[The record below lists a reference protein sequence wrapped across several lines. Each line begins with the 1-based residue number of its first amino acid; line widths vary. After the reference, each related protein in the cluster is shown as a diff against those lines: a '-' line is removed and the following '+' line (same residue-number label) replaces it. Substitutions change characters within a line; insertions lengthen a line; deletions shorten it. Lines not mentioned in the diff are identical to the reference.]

1 MGNMI
6 QKKENFIIIMAR
18 LCTLDSLWKIHPM
31 EITAPSFM
39 SIKVWNTA
47 EGLAKAYTK
56 VRASSIIQ
64 METWSIRV
72 GLAKVALTER
82 LV

>member
-1 MGNMI
+1 
-6 QKKENFIIIMAR
+6 
-18 LCTLDSLWKIHPM
+18 M

-47 EGLAKAYTK
+47 EELAKAYTK

-64 METWSIRV
+64 MET
-72 GLAKVALTER
+72 
-82 LV
+82 